1 MRVALAS
8 LVDPGQQGGHLEEK
22 VASVSLP
29 GAPEFEVA
37 AGRPLGAVL
46 VTKGVVASGVDQGSE
61 PVIVIHPKENPPRG
75 SVWRELSREWRTA
88 ARGVCPQGENGG
100 DRVTHTLE
108 RGHSE

>member
-1 MRVALAS
+1 M
-8 LVDPGQQGGHLEEK
+8 
-22 VASVSLP
+22 P

-46 VTKGVVASGVDQGSE
+46 VTKGVVASGVDQGSEPVIVIHPKEGSE